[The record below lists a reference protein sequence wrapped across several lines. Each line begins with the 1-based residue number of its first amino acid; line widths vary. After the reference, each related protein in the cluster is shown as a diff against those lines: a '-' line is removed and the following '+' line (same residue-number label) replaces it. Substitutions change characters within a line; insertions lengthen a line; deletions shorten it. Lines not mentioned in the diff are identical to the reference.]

1 MVFSDPVFLFVF
13 LPVVLSL
20 YWAVAFRNRNVY
32 IVIVGIVFYIWSG
45 GALVFLL
52 ISTIILNYFAS
63 TLIHRNKDRLRSR
76 RILLVAI
83 CITTSSLLF
92 WKYLEFFI
100 RQLSGLE
107 LISFDGFHVV
117 LPIAISFYTFQ
128 CISYVVDVYQ
138 GKCLPAP
145 SLVDFSAYILLFPHL
160 IAGPIVRYAGISE
173 ELLTPSRRR
182 LDDFVFGIPRFFWGL
197 SKKIIIAD
205 QVSVIVHRAFSLPD
219 SDITFTTA
227 WIGAVSFSVQ
237 IYFDFSGYSDMA
249 IGLARVFGFTFPEN
263 FRRPYSAVSVTD
275 FWRRWHISLS
285 SWFRDYVYIPL
296 GGSRVSAIGVYKN
309 LLIVFVLTGLWH
321 GSNWV
326 FLVWGL
332 FHGFWLI
339 VERLAG
345 IAQPAATKLG
355 RCARRLFTFSI
366 VTFGWVI
373 FRSNDL
379 SQAAT
384 FLSSMLHFTTEV
396 PISVREVMTNQRL
409 IMLLIGLSVALLG
422 GTQSIGERLSIR
434 HKGRMDVLKLAVV
447 ALIAPIALIY
457 SLTSAFSPFL
467 YFQF

>member
-1 MVFSDPVFLFVF
+1 MVFSDPVFLFAF
-13 LPVVLSL
+13 LPAVLSL
-20 YWAVAFRNRNVY
+20 YWVIAFRNRNTY
-32 IVIVGIVFYIWSG
+32 IAIVGIVFYIWSG

-52 ISTIILNYFAS
+52 ISTIVLNYIAAS
-63 TLIHRNKDRLRSR
+63 LIHRSENHFHSR
-76 RILLVAI
+76 RVMLVAV

-92 WKYLEFFI
+92 WKYAEFFLT
-100 RQLSGLE
+100 QLSGLG
-107 LISFDGFHVV
+107 LTSLDGFHVV

-138 GKCLPAP
+138 KKCSPAP
-145 SLVDFSAYILLFPHL
+145 SLIDFAAYILLFPHL

-173 ELLTPSRRR
+173 ELLAPSRRR
-182 LDDFVFGIPRFFWGL
+182 LDDFVSGIPRFFWGL

-219 SDITFTTA
+219 SDVTFTTA
-227 WIGAVSFSVQ
+227 WIGAISFSIQ

-249 IGLARVFGFTFPEN
+249 IGLARVFGFTFQEN
-263 FRRPYSAVSVTD
+263 FRRPYSAISVTD

-285 SWFRDYVYIPL
+285 SWFRDYVYISL
-296 GGSRVSAIGVYKN
+296 GGNRVSAMGVYKN

-339 VERLAG
+339 IERLMG
-345 IAQPAATKLG
+345 LSQPAVTRAG
-355 RCARRLFTFSI
+355 RYGRRLFTFII
-366 VTFGWVI
+366 VAIGWVI
-373 FRSNDL
+373 FRSSDL
-379 SQAAT
+379 AQAFSFFIA
-384 FLSSMLHFTTEV
+384 MLNFDTQV
-396 PISVREVMTNQRL
+396 PISVREVLTHQRL
-409 IMLLIGLSVALLG
+409 IMLMLGLSIVFLG

-434 HKGRMDVLKLAVV
+434 HGGKEDLMKLVV
-447 ALIAPIALIY
+447 VVFIAPLALIY

>member
-1 MVFSDPVFLFVF
+1 MVFSDPVFLFAF
-13 LPVVLSL
+13 LPVVLAL
-20 YWAVAFRNRNVY
+20 YWVVAFRNRNAY
-32 IVIVGIVFYIWSG
+32 LAIVGILFYIWSG

-52 ISTIILNYFAS
+52 ISTIVLNHVAAL
-63 TLIHRNKDRLRSR
+63 LIHRSENCSHSR
-76 RILLVAI
+76 RIMLFAV

-92 WKYLEFFI
+92 WKYAEFLI
-100 RQLSGLE
+100 DQLSGLGFT
-107 LISFDGFHVV
+107 SMDGFHVV
-117 LPIAISFYTFQ
+117 LPVAISFYTFQ

-138 GKCLPAP
+138 KKCAPAS
-145 SLVDFSAYILLFPHL
+145 SLVDFAAYILLFPHL

-173 ELLTPSRRR
+173 ELLSPNRQRM
-182 LDDFVFGIPRFFWGL
+182 DDFVAGVPRFFWGL

-219 SDITFTTA
+219 SDVTFTTA
-227 WIGAVSFSVQ
+227 WIGAIAFSIQ

-249 IGLARVFGFTFPEN
+249 IGLARIFGFTFQEN
-263 FRRPYSAVSVTD
+263 FRRPYSAISVTD

-296 GGSRVSAIGVYKN
+296 GGNRVSAIGVYKN

-339 VERLAG
+339 IERLMG
-345 IAQPAATKLG
+345 LSQPAVTKLG
-355 RCARRLFTFSI
+355 RVGRRLLTFII
-366 VTFGWVI
+366 VALGWVI
-373 FRSNDL
+373 FRSSDM
-379 SQAAT
+379 SQAAS
-384 FLSSMLHFTTEV
+384 FLNAMLHFNTQL
-396 PISVREVMTNQRL
+396 PISVKEVLTHQRL
-409 IMLLIGLSVALLG
+409 IMLTVGLSIVFLG
-422 GTQSIGERLSIR
+422 GTQSIGERLSTR
-434 HKGRMDVLKLAVV
+434 HDGNRDLMKVIVV
-447 ALIAPIALIY
+447 AFIAPLALIY